1 MGISY
6 RSNSVAVWETIIK
19 GMQEAPAGS
28 AASHNRTV
36 HYQPLSSASQN
47 FPISRRWAV
56 GEQTAGAVAA
66 TLCSLQLHSGG
77 CSTGKS
83 AAFWSCWQFFSQRG
97 DVAEMLHHF
106 ICLWC
111 LYRLYFHVW
120 INSMSWAMDETGVL
134 RRLFHLSGAKYL
146 V

>member
-1 MGISY
+1 MFVTPEYIMAFIFAISFPRY
-6 RSNSVAVWETIIK
+6 LSHIILLLVYLTEVTVAVWETIIK

-83 AAFWSCWQFFSQRG
+83 AAF
-97 DVAEMLHHF
+97 
-106 ICLWC
+106 
-111 LYRLYFHVW
+111 
-120 INSMSWAMDETGVL
+120 
-134 RRLFHLSGAKYL
+134 
-146 V
+146 